1 MGQILFAPAGA
12 GVTSDDV
19 TATKAQV
26 LSGYTALTS
35 DSDDEA
41 ASGSMTNNGA
51 WTSSSSGSGKITIPA
66 GYHNGSGY
74 VDCSGAY
81 NKGVTDA
88 DARANSSSTN
98 YKSGYNSGY
107 SAGRSQGQADVKAN
121 PGSYGLESGGSY
133 QNGYNTGKQA
143 ILGGCQIARISMGE
157 YGSHNGSKTFGTNGY
172 IYVAGFLMHGKQVYS
187 GITATCKV
195 TLNGTV
201 IAQCSATTENNFGDD
216 WPGHSS
222 FSTNFIGYSAN
233 ANIAASVTGDNGRMA
248 CEVFIVFIP
257 G

>member
-88 DARANSSSTN
+88 DNRTNSNSAN
-98 YKSGYNSGY
+98 YKAGYNAGY
-107 SAGRSQGQADVKAN
+107 NAGRSSISSVKVVNSYVEDVYREDRSS
-121 PGSYGLESGGSY
+121 GSISYNASAGLY
-133 QNGYNTGKQA
+133 LFIGK
-143 ILGGCQIARISMGE
+143 
-157 YGSHNGSKTFGTNGY
+157 SHNINGHRCYGFSSSGTTLFAYPNSNGS
-172 IYVAGFLMHGKQVYS
+172 GKM
-187 GITATCKV
+187 
-195 TLNGTV
+195 NGT
-201 IAQCSATTENNFGDD
+201 IYCAYKYISSATTIYISCSG
-216 WPGHSS
+216 GQ
-222 FSTNFIGYSAN
+222 Y
-233 ANIAASVTGDNGRMA
+233 TGFNLY
-248 CEVFIVFIP
+248 IVKC